1 MNTRKFNLVVLA
13 CLLAAPVL
21 SAAQATGQGSA
32 SAQVAVINIQ
42 QAIGET
48 NAGKQALANL
58 RQKYAPRQQA
68 LQTQQKAIT
77 ALQDKLQNQ
86 STMLSDSE
94 RYTLS
99 RELDEKQRHFKD
111 NQQDAQDDMQAD
123 EQEAITKIG
132 QKMVKVISQ
141 YARQHHF
148 SLVIG
153 DQQVPVYYAAKT
165 IDITQP
171 IVALYN
177 KMYPVATAS
186 ASAAPASAPTSVAKG
201 DKPAN

>member
-177 KMYPVATAS
+177 KMYPVSTAS